1 MAAAMHMRE
10 SFVLTSLLVVT
21 ACPASPGTTTDP
33 GTTDGPNA
41 STGDP
46 SSGGTSEPTTGTTTD
61 STDDTT
67 AGTTGDPPA
76 LPETC
81 ADVLAGDPGAADGEY
96 TLYIGKDAD
105 KPWPAYCNDM
115 AGTPAEYLVLVNVE
129 DGRNFSQYTN
139 ADPEGADLRTAFTRV
154 RIDPKT
160 LVVDIDD
167 LTFSTSTGEVNHGG
181 PVTTMPY
188 AVAEGCSTEVDGV
201 ANIDLVGT
209 PFKVIDPFCTKGA
222 NADGGVVFSS
232 NDQVVDLTGGG
243 YCGWTGPATD
253 NGCVDNPQNKSS
265 GFVLELEYIGAQ
277 PLVAE
282 TCAEIKANDPGAS
295 DGEHE
300 LHVGKDPSK
309 PWTAYCHDMA
319 TEPKEYLPLVNV
331 DADHNFSE
339 YATKGPG
346 TTVLTH
352 FTRVR
357 IDPLTLTVD
366 IDDVTFSESTGMLMH
381 VVVVTSMPYGV
392 AQSCDG
398 PGMANGAANIDL
410 VGTPF
415 KVADSFCTAGSAAA
429 GDAVLGSDEQ
439 VVDLTGGGNCGWTG
453 PSKGGNMCVFDPQ
466 TKNSGFALE
475 LAYIDV

>member
-209 PFKVIDPFCTKGA
+209 PFKVIDPFCTTGA
-222 NADGGVVFSS
+222 DADGGVVFSS

-243 YCGWTGPATD
+243 YCGWTGPTRGD
-253 NGCVDNPQNKSS
+253 GCVDNPQNKSS
-265 GFVLELEYIGAQ
+265 GFVLELAYIDDSS
-277 PLVAE
+277 PLIAE
-282 TCAEIKANDPGAS
+282 TCAAVKAAMPDAT
-295 DGEHE
+295 DGEYTLYVAGDE
-300 LHVGKDPSK
+300 SR
-309 PWTAYCHDMA
+309 PWTAYCKDMA
-319 TEPKEYLPLVNV
+319 TAPIEYLPLVNV
-331 DADHNFSE
+331 EDGRNFSQYTNADPE
-339 YATKGPG
+339 GADLRTA
-346 TTVLTH
+346 

-357 IDPLTLTVD
+357 IDPKTLVVD
-366 IDDVTFSESTGMLMH
+366 IDDLTFSTSTGEVNH
-381 VVVVTSMPYGV
+381 GGPVTTMPYAVAEGCSTEVDGV
-392 AQSCDG
+392 
-398 PGMANGAANIDL
+398 ANIDL

-415 KVADSFCTAGSAAA
+415 KVIDPFCTTGA
-429 GDAVLGSDEQ
+429 DADGGVVFSSNDQ
-439 VVDLTGGGNCGWTG
+439 VVDLTGGGYCGWTG
-453 PSKGGNMCVFDPQ
+453 PTRGDGCVDNPQ
-466 TKNSGFALE
+466 NKSSGFVLE
-475 LAYIDV
+475 LAYIDP